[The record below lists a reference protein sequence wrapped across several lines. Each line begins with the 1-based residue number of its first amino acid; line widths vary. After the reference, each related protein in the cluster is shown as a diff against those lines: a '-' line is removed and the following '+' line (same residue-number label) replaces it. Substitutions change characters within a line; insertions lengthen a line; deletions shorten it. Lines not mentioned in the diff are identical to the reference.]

1 MIATYKIHGNIS
13 SINCIR
19 TTTNVGLLGMDSL
32 LLSFK
37 DAKVF
42 FFFFFFFVKL
52 IISFIYLLNINIYIY
67 II

>member
-42 FFFFFFFVKL
+42 FFFFFFL
-52 IISFIYLLNINIYIY
+52 
-67 II
+67 